1 MSFANKTVRKITSWS
16 FSRWSTYENCP
27 AKARFLYIDKLKEP
41 GSAAMDRGTEL
52 HKQCEDFLKGVKK
65 TVSKDTKLIAN
76 VLKDFKKR
84 GALAEADFTFKQDW
98 SPTRWD
104 DWNGAWCRIKADVT
118 IAPVIDS
125 DEPTAEVHDFKTG
138 GKQKL
143 ENNDFEEY
151 YTQLELYGLAGLL
164 TFPTAQR
171 VKSSLVFIDFGKIIE
186 SPEVLKRG
194 DEKKL
199 MKKWEIR
206 TKRMLNDTTFKPK
219 PGNACRWCNF
229 RKSNGGP
236 CQF

>member
-1 MSFANKTVRKITSWS
+1 MSFASKTVRKITSWS
-16 FSRWSTYENCP
+16 FSRWNTYEQCP
-27 AKARFLYIDKLKEP
+27 RLARYKFIDKLKEP
-41 GSAAMDRGTEL
+41 GSKAMDRGTEL
-52 HKQCEDFLKGVKK
+52 HSLCEKYLKTGGRIPA
-65 TVSKDTKLIAN
+65 DIQPIAN

-118 IAPVIDS
+118 IAPVIDG
-125 DEPTAEVHDFKTG
+125 DGVAEIHDFKTG
-138 GKQKL
+138 GQKKL

-164 TFPTAQR
+164 TFPAAQL
-171 VKSSLVFIDFGKIIE
+171 VKASLVFIDFGRVVE
-186 SPEVLKRG
+186 APETLKRG

-199 MKKWEIR
+199 MKKWEVR

-219 PGNACRWCNF
+219 PGNACRWCHF

-236 CQF
+236 CEF

>member
-1 MSFANKTVRKITSWS
+1 MSFANKTVKQITSWS
-16 FSRWSTYENCP
+16 FSRWSMYETCP
-27 AKARFLYIDKLKEP
+27 AKAKFLYIDKLKEP

-52 HKQCEDFLKGVKK
+52 HKQCETFLKTGGRVP
-65 TVSKDTKLIAN
+65 KDIKLIGDT
-76 VLKDFKKR
+76 LKDFKKR

-138 GKQKL
+138 GQKKL

-151 YTQLELYGLAGLL
+151 YTQLELYSLAGLL
-164 TFPTAQR
+164 TFPTAKI
-171 VKSSLVFIDFGKIIE
+171 VKTSLVFIDFGKVIE
-186 SPEVLKRG
+186 NPTVVKRG

-199 MKKWEIR
+199 MKKWEVR
-206 TKRMLNDTTFKPK
+206 TKRMLSDTQFKPK
-219 PGNACRWCNF
+219 PGNACRWCYFSKAKN
-229 RKSNGGP
+229 GP